1 MAHVRTQVVRGGVEE
16 LEAAINGEDCCGTH
30 ELQQVV
36 RLSGFE
42 WPHIWLV
49 VWRER
54 GKAHVEPAPVMS
66 VAAPVSEPEPAP
78 VESEEP
84 AVSGWRSWLGI

>member
-54 GKAHVEPAPVMS
+54 GKAHVEPVMS